1 MPLTPTDAREQ
12 DDPPGSILIVDD
24 LPDKLLVLRT
34 VLEDLGQ
41 HLVFARSGSDAL
53 REVLQR
59 EFAVILL
66 DVNMPD
72 IDGLETARLIRSY
85 KRSAHTPIIFIT
97 AYADEMQTARGYSL
111 GAVDYILSP
120 VVPEVLRSKV
130 KVFVELYA
138 MQQRV
143 RRQAEERVA
152 LAAAEAA
159 RHAAE
164 EQSRRL
170 SFLAQA
176 SRVLGGS
183 LDADVAA
190 RELLRLLV
198 PEPACLALL
207 VRTDDHG
214 ELRHALLQG
223 TDGAEECSYTA
234 VPAAARALIERCLR
248 TQGLVQVDEAPWLP
262 EELAKQ
268 AAGGL
273 VAAAVPMMVGREVRG
288 ALLAVTSQAGRW
300 HVTALE
306 ELAGRAA
313 IALENA
319 RLYHSLENEID
330 ERRQAQAELLEV
342 NRRKDEFLAML
353 SHELRNPL
361 APIRN
366 AIELIRRVAPP
377 DPKIAWAGDVMDRQ
391 VRHLTRLVEELLDVA
406 RINQG
411 KIALQRE
418 PTELAAVIAH
428 AVETT
433 RPLIETRR
441 HVLEVTLPPQPVWLQ
456 GDFSR
461 LSQIVANLL
470 NNAAK
475 YTEEGGSIEL
485 RATIDAGELCLSVR
499 DNGIG
504 IDARLLP
511 RVFDLF
517 EQGEQ
522 TLDRSQGGLGI
533 GLTLVQRLV
542 TLHQG
547 RVEAHSAG
555 LGTGSEFRVFLPCLS
570 VVEAHRAPEID
581 AQGVHGDGVRVLIV
595 DDNQDAADSVAVVLS
610 LDGHEVKTVSDGL
623 QALACAPVYQPHVV
637 LLDIGLPG
645 LDGYEVARR
654 LRQMPAMQSALLIA
668 LTGYGQQEDR
678 EMALQSG
685 FDRHLVKPANPMD
698 IGREIAQWK
707 RRAPP
712 GADARAAAP

>member
-1 MPLTPTDAREQ
+1 MTPAVDER

-24 LPDKLLVLRT
+24 LPDKLLVLHT

-138 MQQRV
+138 MQQRA

-183 LDADVAA
+183 LDAEVAA

-198 PEPACLALL
+198 PEPARLALL

-214 ELRHALLQG
+214 ALRHALVQM
-223 TDGAEECSYTA
+223 DDAPAQECDYEA
-234 VPAAARALIERCLR
+234 VPAAARALVDRCMQA
-248 TQGLVQVDEAPWLP
+248 QGLVQADEAPWLP
-262 EELAKQ
+262 HWLADTP
-268 AAGGL
+268 AAGLG
-273 VAAAVPMMVGREVRG
+273 AAAVPMMVGREMRG

-319 RLYHSLENEID
+319 RLYRSLENEIE

-366 AIELIRRVAPP
+366 AIELVRRVAPP
-377 DPKIAWAGDVMDRQ
+377 DPKIVWAGDVMDRQ

-411 KIALQRE
+411 KIALHRE
-418 PTELAAVIAH
+418 PTELAAVVAH

-433 RPLIETRR
+433 RPLIEARR
-441 HVLEVTLPPQPVWLQ
+441 HVLEVSLPPQPVWLQ
-456 GDFSR
+456 GDFAR

-485 RATIDAGELCLSVR
+485 RAAIDAGELCLSVR
-499 DNGIG
+499 DNGVG

-542 TLHQG
+542 ALHQG

-555 LGTGSEFRVFLPCLS
+555 LGAGSEFRVFLPCLS
-570 VVEAHRAPEID
+570 VVEAHRPPALEVH
-581 AQGVHGDGVRVLIV
+581 GVQGDGVRVLIV

-610 LDGHEVKTVSDGL
+610 LDGHEVKTVTDGL

-654 LRQMPAMQSALLIA
+654 LRQMPSTRSALLIA

-698 IGREIAQWK
+698 IGREIMQWK
-707 RRAPP
+707 RRAAP
-712 GADARAAAP
+712 GADTRAASP